1 MGLLTT
7 DLRLT
12 TAYLM
17 AHPKVYWIWNHR
29 KWCLENVPL
38 GPGAEGEADRE
49 GWRNQFWKMELGLVE
64 KMLDA
69 DARNCERVPPPGLT
83 TVRLTSLQ
91 STLGRIGD
99 TC

>member
-1 MGLLTT
+1 MTDSQDSLAQEVVGLLTS

-38 GPGAEGEADRE
+38 GPGADGEPDHE
-49 GWRNQFWKMELGLVE
+49 GWRNQFWKSELGLVE
-64 KMLDA
+64 KMLNA
-69 DARNCERVPPPGLT
+69 DARNCEPVLKSR
-83 TVRLTSLQ
+83 RRS
-91 STLGRIGD
+91 S
-99 TC
+99 